1 MKPFTEGREIRILA
15 ADDLPLV
22 LVDAELVQIVI
33 RNLIDN
39 ALKYSS
45 PTTPITITAEAGQEE
60 VIIRVRDQGPGIPEA
75 EQSRIFEKF
84 YRSLK
89 DRSHIKGAGMGLAI
103 AREIVHAHGGD
114 IRVESRPG
122 EGSEFSFSLPVA
134 SQEKLA

>member
-60 VIIRVRDQGPGIPEA
+60 VIIRVRDQGPGIPR
-75 EQSRIFEKF
+75 QSNPESSRSSTAVLRIGATSRARVWGWPSPA
-84 YRSLK
+84 RSCT
-89 DRSHIKGAGMGLAI
+89 HMAVTFG
-103 AREIVHAHGGD
+103 
-114 IRVESRPG
+114 
-122 EGSEFSFSLPVA
+122 
-134 SQEKLA
+134 